1 MTRGQSGTHGSSDS
15 AHGNGQSHGS
25 TGTNCG
31 SGTAGKYNSEL
42 WSVQQVTIYQFP

>member
-1 MTRGQSGTHGSSDS
+1 MTSNRGQSGT
-15 AHGNGQSHGS
+15 HGS